1 MRFEMSTAL
10 TLELERAVA
19 VQRLEGLQALIA
31 ALGRVETPQEIYA
44 VALEVAIRVL
54 HMRAGAFTVVREDT
68 QIEIVAGL
76 GQPVQVLDAQ
86 RVMPISSDHPL
97 AEVARTGAALYF
109 YSGEERNARY
119 PHLTQYFSPL
129 TRSSAFVPMKVGAET
144 IGVLTLSFPEP
155 HAFDE
160 AERAFIDA
168 IAAACAYALERSRLL
183 ETERNAK
190 RELQTAKAQLE
201 AMLENTPVGLA
212 FFDRDLR
219 FILANPEIAK
229 LNRLPIEAHLGR
241 TIDEVLPQSARVL
254 RARLRQIFER
264 NEGVYGVEVSG
275 PTEDGVQYVLAS
287 WFPVKLEGQT
297 VLVGASVLD
306 ITERKRA
313 EERLREVND
322 AQRRFVGD
330 AAHELRAPLTS
341 IRGNL
346 SLLLRYPEMP
356 VEERINAATEAE
368 REAGRLSRLITDLL
382 AVARGEAQEH
392 FVVEDLAL
400 ERILDEVWRS
410 VQQLGSTRRL
420 ELGRVESLRV
430 DGDPDAL
437 KQVVL
442 VLLEN
447 AVKYTPEGGRV
458 GLESLAID
466 GMAVVRVTDTGQGI
480 APENLER
487 VFERFFRADKARTRN
502 AGVGGSGLGL
512 TIARRI
518 AERHGG
524 SIHLESE
531 LGMGTTAVL
540 RLPLAKSVMATR

>member
-1 MRFEMSTAL
+1 MSTAL